1 VSSAPSRSRAAARLT
16 PGALIEIVLG
26 EVSPGDVVIIDGRSG
41 AGKST
46 LARGLQRRW
55 ATLTTMPQLV
65 ALDELYPGWDG
76 LAAGA
81 EYAVARVLAP
91 RRHGET
97 ARWQQWDWA
106 EDRYGA
112 ERVANAAEAIIL
124 EGSGALTPGA
134 APFAAVTIWLDAPA
148 DVRKRRA
155 LERDGETYRPHWE
168 RWAAQEQD
176 HISRNDPRSLATHV
190 VELA

>member
-1 VSSAPSRSRAAARLT
+1 MSFAPSRSRAVARLT
-16 PGALIEIVLG
+16 SAALVRTVLD

-46 LARGLQRRW
+46 LARELQRQW
-55 ATLTTMPQLV
+55 DGAQPPQLV

-91 RRHGET
+91 RRTGAP
-97 ARWQQWDWA
+97 ARWQQWDWGT
-106 EDRYGA
+106 DRYGPDRA
-112 ERVANAAEAIIL
+112 LKGDESIIL
-124 EGSGALTPGA
+124 EGSGALTA
-134 APFAAVTIWLDAPA
+134 AAAAFATVRIWLDAPS

-155 LERDGETYRPHWE
+155 LDRDGDTYRPHWE

-176 HISRNDPRSLATHV
+176 HIARNDPRRLATHV
-190 VELA
+190 VELV